1 VRAPTANF
9 SLGYSKSLTVGV
21 KKKKIIPLCHIA
33 HELTN
38 RTYGEKKWW
47 VVIVKDQYGFSRRET
62 FCVRAGSRQ
71 AASQFLNPF
80 SINLKKLPQ
89 MPASRFLKIVK
100 KPAKF
105 QSAVSMCQ
113 FLSPGTLLYNT

>member
-1 VRAPTANF
+1 MSRCRATWPAAMP
-9 SLGYSKSLTVGV
+9 
-21 KKKKIIPLCHIA
+21 PLMKTQ
-33 HELTN
+33 E
-38 RTYGEKKWW
+38 
-47 VVIVKDQYGFSRRET
+47 GFSWRET

-71 AASQFLNPF
+71 AASQFLNPV

-89 MPASRFLKIVK
+89 IPASRFLKIVK

-113 FLSPGTLLYNT
+113 FLSPGTLLYLRVSDYVSVCYFSVLVRY